1 MFFIYSSAHR
11 WMVNQ
16 DLAIAIVI
24 SLIVVVAIVYPL
36 LAYCWKSPTHAG
48 VSVTSNL
55 LFPLASRRFR
65 DA

>member
-1 MFFIYSSAHR
+1 
-11 WMVNQ
+11 MVNQ